1 MNNLYDFILEDSKL
15 STLEKTID
23 LYLSNK
29 STNNKISMSLL
40 DLSNNINITK
50 PTLIKGLRSLED
62 KGKLTKSNEGKRYS
76 KNIYELKI

>member
-15 STLEKTID
+15 STLEKTIL